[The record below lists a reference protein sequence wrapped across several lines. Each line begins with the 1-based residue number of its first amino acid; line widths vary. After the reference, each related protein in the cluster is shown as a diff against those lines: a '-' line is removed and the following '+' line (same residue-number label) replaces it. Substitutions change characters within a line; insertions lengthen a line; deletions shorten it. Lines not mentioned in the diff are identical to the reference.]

1 MRRTSKSYGHNPR
14 TIQNVFVL
22 LLLSLFACLST
33 FLVTMGAQAYRSAV
47 DRADENNATR
57 IMTAVV
63 RSAVWAEDGG
73 EVLVEDFGSLGIKT
87 LTITDK
93 IGDEVYYKRIYCY
106 DGKLYE
112 CFQGASQDFD
122 PEYGEDLCEL
132 KGFEPSIDGKML
144 TVKLTAPNDAE
155 REIHTYLRAGS
166 AEK

>member
-1 MRRTSKSYGHNPR
+1 MRTASKSYGHNPR

-47 DRADENNATR
+47 ERADENNATR

-73 EVLVEDFGSLGIKT
+73 EVRVENFDALGIKT
-87 LTITDK
+87 LTIVDTID
-93 IGDEVYYKRIYCY
+93 DEVFYKRIYCY

-112 CFQGASQDFD
+112 CFQGSTQDFD

-144 TVKLTAPNDAE
+144 TVKLTAPNDAVS
-155 REIHTYLRAGS
+155 EIHTYLRAGG
-166 AEK
+166 ADV